1 MWLQIEYFLQNAAS
15 EFFQIWN
22 FSLLELIFLFPL
34 CWDLSSVY
42 LLLLFLLLPLNIIII
57 STLIVS
63 SIICAILWWLSLI
76 SFIVECGWLFFYLS
90 FICSILDI
98 ALHSE
103 KYIVMLFWKV
113 FIFCFNRWLILLKFQ
128 NVIHV
133 QKQIYSN
140 SYLQWMT
147 AEISV

>member
-1 MWLQIEYFLQNAAS
+1 M
-15 EFFQIWN
+15 EFFTSRIY
-22 FSLLELIFLFPL
+22 FFVSTLLRFIICLLIIIVFTSAFEHNYNIHFNCQSVPSYVLSWGDSHWFPL
-34 CWDLSSVY
+34 LLSVDD
-42 LLLLFLLLPLNIIII
+42 
-57 STLIVS
+57 
-63 SIICAILWWLSLI
+63 
-76 SFIVECGWLFFYLS
+76 FFSLS

-103 KYIVMLFWKV
+103 KCIVMLFWKV

-140 SYLQWMT
+140 SYLQCMT